1 MLRIDG
7 FIDRYFP
14 DNVWYNAE
22 RTDVSVG
29 CPFCGDTKK
38 HLVVSLVKSAVH
50 CFRCDYKASW
60 IQFVMDVTKL
70 SYYSAMNELYY
81 KPRLA
86 DGESM
91 LAKLHNETNVLEK
104 NGTLARLP
112 DDFELLV
119 GNANPLAGA
128 IRGYIE
134 KRGFGDYHIKKY
146 NLGMSTRYPLRVIM
160 PIEDGYWQGRAIFDW
175 LQPRYINPKSTA
187 RSVIFNG
194 KALEMYDEIVVC
206 EGAFSAMAVGS
217 NAIALIGKEMTKEKQ
232 YRILNSTNVRKII
245 VALERGAFDSM
256 QMFMD
261 RAVAIGKEVVVWK
274 YNTGDPA
281 DSVDFEVLQ
290 YNLRTRVTLI
300 LD

>member
-7 FIDRYFP
+7 FIDRHFP
-14 DNVWYNAE
+14 DATPYGNPV
-22 RTDVSVG
+22 TDMSVD
-29 CPFCGDTKK
+29 CPFCGDKK
-38 HLVVSLVKSAVH
+38 GHLTISLFKQTCH
-50 CFRCDYKASW
+50 CYRCDYKASW
-60 IQFVMDVTKL
+60 VRLVMDVTQMP
-70 SYYSAMNELYY
+70 YYNAMNELYY
-81 KPRLA
+81 KPKLS
-86 DGESM
+86 DGESI
-91 LAKLHNETNVLEK
+91 LGKLHNETNVLDM
-104 NGTLARLP
+104 NGTAASLP
-112 DDFELLV
+112 RDFELLV

-134 KRGFGDYHIKKY
+134 KRGFSEYHIRKY
-146 NLGMSTRYPLRVIM
+146 NLGMSTIYPLRVIM

-187 RSVIFNG
+187 RSVLFNG

-206 EGAFSAMAVGS
+206 EGVFSAMAVGS

-232 YRILNSTNVRKII
+232 YRILNSNNVRKII

-256 QMFMD
+256 QIFMD
-261 RAVAIGKEVVVWK
+261 KAVAIGKEVVVWK

-290 YNLRTRVTLI
+290 YNLRTRVTLT
-300 LD
+300 LE